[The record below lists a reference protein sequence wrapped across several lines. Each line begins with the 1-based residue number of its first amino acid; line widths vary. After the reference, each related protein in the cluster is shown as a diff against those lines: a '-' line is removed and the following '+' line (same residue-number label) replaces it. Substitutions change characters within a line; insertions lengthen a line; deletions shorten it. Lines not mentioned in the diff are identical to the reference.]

1 MKKTNRNYT
10 NLTVNP
16 CKMCMPL
23 GAVTAFYGVE
33 GCMSIIHGSQGC
45 STYIRRHM
53 ATHYN
58 EPIDIASSALT
69 EQGTVY
75 GGEANLLKGIAN
87 LTKLYQPKV
96 IGICTTC
103 LAETIGEDVPRI
115 ALKAQE
121 QGLAPG
127 VTFVSVPSPGYGG
140 SQFEGFLAATRAIVQ
155 TLATD
160 ATPNQSVNVVASYM
174 SPADMRVL
182 KDILD
187 AFGLDYTLLPDISE
201 NLDRVYDPVYNRLPQ
216 GGTKLADIRRMAG
229 ARFTV
234 EVGAF
239 GSEKNSAARYLNE
252 TFGIP
257 YESVPLPIGLRGT
270 DALLDV
276 LARVSGRP
284 IPERFAKARG
294 RYLDA
299 MVDAHK
305 YCGEARVAVFGEPDT
320 AYGVARLCLE
330 VGALP
335 LLVATGSK
343 NARLKELLEDEV
355 ARLAAFKMETYHEI
369 LDDTDYDKIAGL
381 VTEHKVNLMIGS
393 SDARRVEE
401 KVHVEL
407 LRIGFPMHDR
417 VGGQRQVTIGYEGSL
432 QVMDAIANEMLRA
445 KETTFRGEMYDM
457 YYDGP
462 DKHPSSQPGTEPK
475 AAEPQAVISLT
486 KEATAAKTKTH
497 PCYDCS
503 ACESGNA
510 RMHLP
515 VAPACNIQCNYCT
528 RKFDCPNESRP
539 GVTSGI
545 LTPEEAVA
553 KYLKVK
559 EKVPHLS
566 VVGIAGPGDVLANF
580 PQVRATL
587 QGIRKVDPDVTF
599 CVSTNGLMLPF
610 YANELLELG
619 VSHLTVTLNAVDEAI
634 GAKIYK
640 HVSYLGKTYTG
651 VEGARILRDN
661 QLTGI
666 RYLVARGMVVKINI
680 VMLKGIND
688 EHIETVVQT
697 ARDLGCEITNIMQLI
712 PVEGSAFEHMEL
724 VSNKELMEKR
734 RACAKIMKQMYH
746 CKQCRA
752 DAIGTLDN
760 DISIQFREEQKEQ
773 AEPASAKR
781 LRFAVASKSGMIVDT
796 HFGHAQEFHIYDYVD
811 GDVVYVERRK
821 VGGQYC
827 TGGDDCGN
835 EGAGIDAIIETVS
848 DCQGVVSMRI
858 GTEPAGK
865 LRARG
870 IEPFTTY
877 DRVENGVRDAAQK
890 LLAAE
895 PEASSP
901 KAGAAR

>member
-23 GAVTAFYGVE
+23 GAVTAFYGVK

-75 GGEANLLKGIAN
+75 GGEENLLKGIKN

-115 ALKAQE
+115 IQKAKE
-121 QGLAPG
+121 QGIAPD
-127 VTFVSVPSPGYGG
+127 VTFVNVPSPGYGG
-140 SQFEGFLAATRAIVQ
+140 SQFEGFLAATRAIVM

-160 ATPNQSVNVVASYM
+160 TTPNQSVNIIASYM
-174 SPADMRVL
+174 SPAEMREL

-187 AFGLDYTLLPDISE
+187 AFALDYTLLPDISE

-216 GGTKLADIRRMAG
+216 DGTDLADIRRMAG
-229 ARFTV
+229 ARFTI
-234 EVGAF
+234 EIGEFSSA
-239 GSEKNSAARYLNE
+239 KNSAAQYLHE
-252 TFGIP
+252 QFGIP
-257 YESVPLPIGLRGT
+257 FKKVPLPIGLRGT
-270 DALLDV
+270 DALLQA
-276 LARVSGRP
+276 LSEVSGKP
-284 IPERFAKARG
+284 IPMRFQKARG

-305 YCGEARVAVFGEPDT
+305 YTGEARVVVFGEPDLV
-320 AYGVARLCLE
+320 YGLTRLCLE

-335 LLVATGSK
+335 MLVATGSK
-343 NARLKELLEDEV
+343 NESFKGALEGEIEQ
-355 ARLAAFKMETYHEI
+355 LAKVKMSDYHEI
-369 LDDTDYDKIAGL
+369 LDDTDFDKIAGL
-381 VTEHKVNLMIGS
+381 AVEHSINLMIGN
-393 SDARRVEE
+393 SDGRRVQE
-401 KVHVEL
+401 KTGIEL
-407 LRIGFPMHDR
+407 LRVGFPMHDR
-417 VGGQRQVTIGYEGSL
+417 VGGQRQVCIGYEGSL
-432 QVMDAIANEMLRA
+432 QVMDGIANAMIHA
-445 KETTFRGEMYDM
+445 TATTFRKAMYDM
-457 YYDGP
+457 YYTGS
-462 DKHPSSQPGTEPK
+462 DKKQEV
-475 AAEPQAVISLT
+475 APQAHTVSAPQAMISLSREEV
-486 KEATAAKTKTH
+486 KAKTKKH

-503 ACESGNA
+503 ACSSGNA

-515 VAPACNIQCNYCT
+515 VAPACNIQCNYCS
-528 RKFDCPNESRP
+528 RDFDCPNESRP
-539 GVTSGI
+539 GVTSGV
-545 LTPEEAVA
+545 LNPEEAVA

-559 EKVPHLS
+559 EKVPNLS

-580 PQVRATL
+580 EQVKATL
-587 QGIRKVDPDVTF
+587 AGIRKVDPDVTF

-610 YANELLELG
+610 YANELLQLG
-619 VSHLTVTLNAVDEAI
+619 VSHLTVTLNAVDENI

-640 HVSYLGKTYTG
+640 HVNYLGKRYTG

-661 QLTGI
+661 QLSGI
-666 RYLVARGMVVKINI
+666 RYLVSKGMVIKINI

-688 EHIETVVQT
+688 DHIETVVQT
-697 ARDLGCEITNIMQLI
+697 VRDLDCEITNIMQMI
-712 PVEGSAFEHMEL
+712 PVKGSAFEGMDL

-734 RACAKIMKQMYH
+734 KACSTIMKQMYH

-760 DISIQFREEQKEQ
+760 DISIQFREKEAAQEQKE
-773 AEPASAKR
+773 EPKR

-796 HFGHAQEFHIYDYVD
+796 HFGHAVEFHIYDYQGGSVM
-811 GDVVYVERRK
+811 YVERRAVSK
-821 VGGQYC
+821 YC
-827 TGGDDCGN
+827 KGADDCGD
-835 EGAGIDAIIETVS
+835 EGPGIDNIMETIR
-848 DCQGVVSMRI
+848 DCQGVICMRI
-858 GTEPAGK
+858 GAEPSKK
-865 LRARG
+865 LRGMG
-870 IEPFTTY
+870 IEPFMMY
-877 DRVENGVRDAAQK
+877 DRVESGVK
-890 LLAAE
+890 EAAE
-895 PEASSP
+895 KILSGEAACNTAAA
-901 KAGAAR
+901 AGVVK

>member
-1 MKKTNRNYT
+1 
-10 NLTVNP
+10 
-16 CKMCMPL
+16 MCMPL
-23 GAVTAFYGVE
+23 GAVTAFYGVK

-75 GGEANLLKGIAN
+75 GGEANLLKGIGN
-87 LTKLYQPKV
+87 LTKLYQPQV

-115 ALKAQE
+115 IEKAKQE
-121 QGLAPG
+121 GIAPG
-127 VTFVSVPSPGYGG
+127 ITFVNVPSPGYGG
-140 SQFEGFLAATRAIVQ
+140 SQFEGFLAATRAIVA

-160 ATPNQSVNVVASYM
+160 STPNRSVNVIASYM
-174 SPADMRVL
+174 TPAEMRTI

-187 AFGLDYTLLPDISE
+187 AFELDYTLLPDISE

-216 GGTKLADIRRMAG
+216 DGTDLADIRRMAG
-229 ARFTV
+229 ARFTLEIGV
-234 EVGAF
+234 FSNER
-239 GSEKNSAARYLNE
+239 NSAAEYLHE

-257 YESVPLPIGLRGT
+257 YKKVPLPIGLRGT
-270 DALLDV
+270 DALLEA
-276 LARVSGRP
+276 LSEISGKP
-284 IPERFAKARG
+284 IPEKYRRARG

-305 YCGEARVAVFGEPDT
+305 YTGEARVVVFGEPDQVFGLT
-320 AYGVARLCLE
+320 RLCLE

-335 LLVATGSK
+335 LLVATGSRNTK
-343 NARLKELLEDEV
+343 LKEGLEDEIE
-355 ARLAAFKMETYHEI
+355 RLAKVKMAAFHEI
-369 LDDTDYDKIAGL
+369 LDDTDFDKIADL
-381 VTEHKVNLMIGS
+381 AVKHHVNLMIGN
-393 SDARRVEE
+393 SDGRRVQE
-401 KVHVEL
+401 KTGIEL

-417 VGGQRQVTIGYEGSL
+417 VGGQRQVSIGYEGSL
-432 QVMDAIANEMLRA
+432 QVMDGIANAMLNA
-445 KETTFRGEMYDM
+445 TATTFRKAMYDM
-457 YYDGP
+457 YYNGP
-462 DKHPSSQPGTEPK
+462 DKKQPTTPT
-475 AAEPQAVISLT
+475 AAPAAAATEPQATLSLS
-486 KEATAAKTKTH
+486 KEDVAAKTKKH

-503 ACESGNA
+503 ACSSGSA

-528 RKFDCPNESRP
+528 RDFDCPNESRP
-539 GVTSGI
+539 GVTSGV
-545 LTPEEAVA
+545 LSPEEAVA

-559 EKVPHLS
+559 EKVPNLS

-580 PQVRATL
+580 EQVKATL
-587 QGIRKVDPDVTF
+587 EGIRKVDPDVTF

-610 YANELLELG
+610 YANDLLKLG
-619 VSHLTVTLNAVDEAI
+619 VSHLTVTLNAVDENI

-640 HVSYLGKTYTG
+640 HVNYLGKRYTG

-666 RYLVARGMVVKINI
+666 RYLVGKGMVIKINI

-688 EHIETVVQT
+688 AHIETVVQT
-697 ARDLGCEITNIMQLI
+697 VRDLGCEITNIMQLI
-712 PVEGSAFEHMEL
+712 PVKGSAFEDMEL

-734 RACAKIMKQMYH
+734 KACSVIMKQMYH

-760 DISIQFREEQKEQ
+760 DVSIQFREEEEKKE
-773 AEPASAKR
+773 EPKR

-796 HFGHAQEFHIYDYVD
+796 HFGHANEFHIYDYQN
-811 GDVVYVERRK
+811 GDVIYVERRA
-821 VGGQYC
+821 VGENYC
-827 TGGDDCGN
+827 KGGSDCG
-835 EGAGIDAIIETVS
+835 EQQGPGIDAIIEAVG
-848 DCQGVVSMRI
+848 DCQGVISMRI
-858 GTEPAGK
+858 GAEPSNK
-865 LRARG
+865 LRERG
-870 IEPFTTY
+870 IEPFMMY
-877 DRVENGVRDAAQK
+877 DRVESGVREAARK
-890 LLAAE
+890 ILSGEVACNAAE
-895 PEASSP
+895 KVEVS
-901 KAGAAR
+901 K

>member
-1 MKKTNRNYT
+1 MKKTHRNYT

-75 GGEANLLKGIAN
+75 GGEANLLKGIGN
-87 LTKLYQPKV
+87 LYKLYTPKV

-115 ALKAQE
+115 IEKAKE
-121 QGLAPG
+121 QSIAPD
-127 VTFVSVPSPGYGG
+127 VTYVSVPSPGYGG
-140 SQFEGFLAATRAIVQ
+140 SQFEGFLAATRAIVECM
-155 TLATD
+155 AED
-160 ATPNQSVNVVASYM
+160 STPNQTVNVISSYM

-187 AFGLDYTLLPDISE
+187 AFGLQYTLLPDISE

-216 GGTKLADIRRMAG
+216 GGTRLEDIRRMPG
-229 ARFTV
+229 ARFTL
-234 EVGAF
+234 EIGAF
-239 GSEKNSAARYLNE
+239 GNEHNSAARYLNE
-252 TFGIP
+252 KYGVP
-257 YESVPLPIGLRGT
+257 YETVPLPVGLRGM
-270 DALLDV
+270 DALLDA
-276 LARVSGRP
+276 LARISGRS
-284 IPERFAKARG
+284 IPERFVKARG

-299 MVDAHK
+299 MVDGHK
-305 YCGEARVAVFGEPDT
+305 YCGEARVAVFGEPDI
-320 AYGVARLCLE
+320 AYAVTRLCLE
-330 VGALP
+330 VGAMP

-343 NARLKELLEDEV
+343 NEKLRDALEDEI
-355 ARLAAFKMETYHEI
+355 ARLAAFKMEPYHEI
-369 LDDTDYDKIAGL
+369 LDDTDYDKIATL
-381 VTEHKVNLMIGS
+381 VAEHKVNLMIGS

-401 KVHVEL
+401 KVHIEL
-407 LRIGFPMHDR
+407 LRVGFPMHDR
-417 VGGQRQVTIGYEGSL
+417 VGGQRQVTVGYEGSL
-432 QVMDAIANEMLRA
+432 SIMDAIANEMLRR
-445 KETTFRGEMYDM
+445 KETTFRKEMYDM
-457 YYDGP
+457 YYDGH
-462 DKHPSSQPGTEPK
+462 DKRPVELVPK
-475 AAEPQAVISLT
+475 VTAPQATITLT
-486 KEATAAKTKTH
+486 KEETAAKTKTH

-539 GVTSGI
+539 GVTSGV
-545 LTPEEAVA
+545 LSPEEAVA

-580 PQVRATL
+580 PQVKATL
-587 QGIRKVDPDVTF
+587 QGIRAVDPDVTF

-619 VSHLTVTLNAVDEAI
+619 VSHLTVTLNAVDENI

-651 VEGARILRDN
+651 TEGARILRDN

-666 RYLVARGMVVKINI
+666 RYLVSRGMVIKINI

-688 EHIETVVQT
+688 DHIETVVQT
-697 ARDLGCEITNIMQLI
+697 VKDLGCEITNIMQLI
-712 PVEGSAFEHMEL
+712 PVQGSAFENMEL

-734 RACAKIMKQMYH
+734 RACNKIMKQMYH

-760 DISIQFREEQKEQ
+760 DISIQFREEEEKKE
-773 AEPASAKR
+773 EPAAPR
-781 LRFAVASKSGMIVDT
+781 LRFAVATKSGMIVDT
-796 HFGHAQEFHIYDYVD
+796 HFGHAKEFHIYDYVN
-811 GDVVYVERRK
+811 GDAVFVEKRQ

-827 TGGDDCGN
+827 TGGDDCGQ
-835 EGAGIDAIIETVS
+835 EGAGIDAIIDTVK

-858 GTEPAGK
+858 GGEPSGK
-865 LRARG
+865 LRKQG
-870 IEPFTTY
+870 IEPFMTY
-877 DRVENGVRDAAQK
+877 DRVENAVRDAGKK
-890 LLAAE
+890 LLAAQETQE
-895 PEASSP
+895 PVPASN
-901 KAGAAR
+901 ARVAH